1 MKYVEGKAFLD
12 NFGLG
17 MEEDLLRRLKR
28 GIEEF
33 INLCF
38 EQMPP
43 ELKLSY
49 VEEYLN
55 DVNNFSRGVGPRTKN
70 PLNLRLYINTFN
82 DGHTNGIMY
91 DVSLFNFSTSLD
103 KASLNSTI
111 RCFSASLMP
120 FLIRSDKLTSYMM
133 PFVWSSLNVLM

>member
-91 DVSLFNFSTSLD
+91 DVSLSELIKQGIKDAEKHRIVELRDALS
-103 KASLNSTI
+103 KEVEKLNKVI
-111 RCFSASLMP
+111 N
-120 FLIRSDKLTSYMM
+120 K
-133 PFVWSSLNVLM
+133 